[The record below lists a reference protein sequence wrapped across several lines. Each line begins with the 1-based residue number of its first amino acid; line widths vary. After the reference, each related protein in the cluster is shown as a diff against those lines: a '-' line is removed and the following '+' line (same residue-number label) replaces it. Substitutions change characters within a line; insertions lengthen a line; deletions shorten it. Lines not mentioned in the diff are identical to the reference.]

1 MRRSIYKLPSI
12 CVIAALILC
21 CPSCD
26 KVPAGE
32 EEAEAIIEDSG
43 NALKPLELSTKSAEY
58 VNDGFGFTFNFI
70 DQINTSAEGDYI
82 VSPLSMQFLLGMILN
97 GAQGETAAEIC
108 KVLGYGADGV
118 DDVNE
123 YVSSM
128 LEQLPAMDKQTTLS
142 IANGIF
148 VNAPY
153 PLKDNYKKTVGKY
166 YDAEVTNLNFQDK
179 ENSLNTINSWCAE
192 HTNDLIPKI
201 IDEVKPDILAYHL
214 NALYFKSQWRY
225 PFDKKATEPEI
236 FTDESGA
243 KKEVSM
249 MKQKVYTPYA
259 ESDIFSAVLLPY
271 GNWAF
276 SMLVL
281 LPKSGHT
288 VSDITA
294 ALSKADWQTVLHSFD
309 MCDVDLWL
317 PKFETNNEI
326 KLNDILSEMGM
337 SLAFK
342 PMQANLS
349 AMSDFASHLD
359 FVKQVG
365 GIKVEESG
373 IEAAAV
379 SGSGTGLTSLPD
391 KVELRAD
398 HPFLYL
404 ITEHTTGAVLFAGR
418 YSGK

>member
-12 CVIAALILC
+12 CVVAALILC

-26 KVPAGE
+26 KVPAGG
-32 EEAEAIIEDSG
+32 EEAESIIDDSG

-82 VSPLSMQFLLGMILN
+82 VSPLSMQFLLGMLLN

-108 KVLGYGADGV
+108 KVLGYGANATEA
-118 DDVNE
+118 VNE
-123 YVSSM
+123 YVLSM
-128 LEQLPAMDKQTTLS
+128 MEQLPALDKQTTLTM
-142 IANGIF
+142 ANGIF

-153 PLKDNYKKTVGKY
+153 PLKDHYKKTVGKY
-166 YDAEVTNLNFQDK
+166 YDAEITNLNFKDK
-179 ENSLNTINSWCAE
+179 ANSLNAINGWCAE
-192 HTNDLIPKI
+192 HTNYLIPEI
-201 IDEVKPDILAYHL
+201 ISEVNPDILAYHL
-214 NALYFKSQWRY
+214 NALYFKSQWKY
-225 PFDKKATEPEI
+225 PFDKKATEVET
-236 FTDESGA
+236 FTDENGA
-243 KKEVSM
+243 KKDVSM

-259 ESDIFSAVLLPY
+259 ESDIFSSVLLPY
-271 GNWAF
+271 GNCAF

-281 LPKSGHT
+281 LPKSGYT

-294 ALSKADWQTVLHSFD
+294 ALCKAEWKTILHSYE
-309 MCDVDLWL
+309 MCEVTLWL
-317 PKFETNNEI
+317 PKFETDYEI
-326 KLNDILSEMGM
+326 KLNDILTEMGM
-337 SLAFK
+337 PLAFR
-342 PMQANLS
+342 PAQANLS

-373 IEAAAV
+373 TEAAAV
-379 SGSGTGLTSLPD
+379 SGSGTGLTSLID
-391 KVELRAD
+391 KVELRAN
-398 HPFLYL
+398 HPFLY
-404 ITEHTTGAVLFAGR
+404 IIAEQSTGAVLFAGR